1 MQKRKLGQTDLF
13 IAPIVFGG
21 NVFGWTVDEKQ
32 SFKILDSLYERG
44 FNTIDTADFYSIWA
58 PGNHGGESETI
69 IGNWLKQ
76 NPSKREDIVL
86 FTKVGLDMGIPGH
99 QGLSEQWIMQAV
111 EDSLSRLKTDYI
123 DLYFAHW
130 PDENT
135 PHEETLSAFSKLKD
149 QGKIRAYGTSNFSA
163 DQLEASIQAAQ
174 KIGVQHY
181 QVLQPEYNLYD
192 RDVFEQTLQPI
203 CERHQIGVVSF
214 YSLASGFLSGK
225 YSSLDNIQGRQ
236 RADTLV
242 KYFDERGLNLLDKL
256 REVAS
261 RHNAAPAEV
270 ALAWLLAQKHISAPI
285 ASATNLEQITQFSNA
300 VNLQL
305 SPEDM
310 QILSV
315 M

>member
-1 MQKRKLGQTDLF
+1 MALL
-13 IAPIVFGG
+13 I
-21 NVFGWTVDEKQ
+21 
-32 SFKILDSLYERG
+32 
-44 FNTIDTADFYSIWA
+44 
-58 PGNHGGESETI
+58 
-69 IGNWLKQ
+69 
-76 NPSKREDIVL
+76 
-86 FTKVGLDMGIPGH
+86 
-99 QGLSEQWIMQAV
+99 
-111 EDSLSRLKTDYI
+111 
-123 DLYFAHW
+123 
-130 PDENT
+130 
-135 PHEETLSAFSKLKD
+135 
-149 QGKIRAYGTSNFSA
+149 FSA
-163 DQLEASIQAAQ
+163 DQLDASIRAAQ

-310 QILSV
+310 QILSI